1 LPAQVAGTDEALPG
15 RPWRIGELDYAAAP
29 LAVFRPPANGTF
41 ATASFTLRA
50 RLDPPTSSAR
60 VLARFEDGAPWLI
73 EHRVGRGRVVFSA
86 STADFEGNDLAT
98 RPVYVPLVQRLVLW
112 LADSLAEASDVEHI
126 TGEPFE
132 FTGGA
137 ELVGTRL
144 DIETP
149 GGVRREVEFR
159 AASAGSLAATGETG
173 EIGFYRWSRP
183 GRSGFAVVNIPSAES
198 DLAPLGADEI
208 EERLRPVR
216 VELVEVSP
224 SGAAADPAR
233 LGVRSLTRPLLLALL
248 AVLLLET
255 VIAGPRVS
263 FMEFVRRRRPVASP

>member
-1 LPAQVAGTDEALPG
+1 
-15 RPWRIGELDYAAAP
+15 
-29 LAVFRPPANGTF
+29 
-41 ATASFTLRA
+41 
-50 RLDPPTSSAR
+50 
-60 VLARFEDGAPWLI
+60 
-73 EHRVGRGRVVFSA
+73 VGRGRVVFAA
-86 STADFEGNDLAT
+86 STADLEGNDLAT

-112 LADSLAEASDVEHI
+112 LGGSLEEASD
-126 TGEPFE
+126 GELIAGQALE

-137 ELVGTRL
+137 ELVGTRV

-149 GGVRREVEFR
+149 GGRRREAEFR
-159 AASAGSLAATGETG
+159 PSSSGSLAAAGETG

-183 GRSGFAVVNIPSAES
+183 GRSGLAAVNIPAAES

-208 EERLRPVR
+208 EARLRPVR

-224 SGAAADPAR
+224 AGAAADPTR

-263 FMEFVRRRRPVASP
+263 LPELARRRRPAAAP